1 MIVGIDFQRN
11 RPCAL
16 RVLEPSKA
24 RAFGML
30 RSARDPDVGKE
41 TNFGQAKKNKKKEK
55 EAPSAAVVF
64 VHVSKI
70 TLQAQYAQ
78 YLC

>member
-16 RVLEPSKA
+16 RVLEPSQA

-41 TNFGQAKKNKKKEK
+41 TNFGQAKKNKKQ
-55 EAPSAAVVF
+55 EALNVAVVF
-64 VHVSKI
+64 VVHTRMQLEVMVSD
-70 TLQAQYAQ
+70 
-78 YLC
+78 